1 MRTIV
6 REEAFMT
13 DLSPLDAEIR
23 DLLRFAAERSM
34 MPRFRA
40 LSDSQ
45 IEMKGEDDPVTIVDR
60 EVEEFLTEALTRLAP
75 GVAVVGEE
83 AVHADAGVLDRLSEQ
98 CWIIDPL
105 DGTANFTE
113 GKQPFGIIVAL
124 ADAGKAV
131 AGWIYD
137 PNRDRLCH
145 VRSGEGARIDGEL
158 VSART
163 TGEANPVTAVSRMF
177 RTDEEVARIEA
188 ELAPHYTLVDI
199 PRCAA
204 EQYPRLALGVNDL
217 STFKRTYPWDHA
229 AGALWLNEAGGRA
242 MRVDGSEY
250 RVDDGDGK
258 PTLVG
263 ASSPAIWDEFVARTK
278 V

>member
-1 MRTIV
+1 MS
-6 REEAFMT
+6 
-13 DLSPLDAEIR
+13 DLTALDAEIR

-40 LSDSQ
+40 LSDS
-45 IEMKGEDDPVTIVDR
+45 EVDMKGEDDPVTVVDR

-83 AVHADAGVLDRLSEQ
+83 AVHADKGVLDRLSEQ

-113 GKQPFGIIVAL
+113 GKEPFGIIVAL

-137 PNRDRLCH
+137 PNLDRLCH
-145 VRSGEGARIDGEL
+145 ARAGEGARIDGET
-158 VSART
+158 VTART
-163 TGEANPVTAVSRMF
+163 TGEDPPVTAVSRMF
-177 RTDEEVARIEA
+177 LTPEQSAMVDAR
-188 ELAPHYTLVDI
+188 LAPHYRLVDI

-204 EQYPRLALGVNDL
+204 EQYPRLALGQNDI
-217 STFKRTYPWDHA
+217 SSFKRTYPWDHA
-229 AGALWLNEAGGRA
+229 AGVLWLNEAGGRA
-242 MRVDGSEY
+242 ARLDGSEY
-250 RVDDGDGK
+250 KVDDGEGK
-258 PTLVG
+258 PGLIG
-263 ASSPAIWDEFVARTK
+263 ASSPAIWDEFVARLSS
-278 V
+278 